1 MPISMWRRV
10 LALFLSVILVLQNL
24 TCWMTP
30 AWAEGLAST
39 GEVVAAEQVDAADA
53 ADQPAA
59 SGDQGAAGT
68 PASSGDDASNGTG
81 DADNT
86 GADANS
92 AGDSAADAGL
102 AGVSADAAGSQQV
115 AQAPVALTGEEGA
128 GSEET
133 VATPR
138 AYNPNAPFVPIDDS
152 TSHGMQVQITYD
164 GEKLWQGEAITP
176 DTEMQGEITGS
187 INEGVLTPETPR
199 LSYVFPSNITVPNIG
214 DTDLYDESGAY
225 KATWSISNGVFYI
238 TYAEEWLQKHPSG
251 ITLGINFKMRL
262 NPAGGYDADKVE
274 VKFPGISTIVTFPL
288 KDGNVSGNK
297 WGTVDSQSNTVTWTV
312 QLDVA
317 SKATNVVLTDT
328 IGSNLMFDGATFK
341 LDGTALTT
349 PPTVNG
355 QTATLNL
362 GDLSQGRHT
371 LTYTTPISPDAWKT
385 VANGGQLSGVDNAAS
400 WTWGSNG
407 ENNKNNVGPTG
418 PQLSINMAGKQG
430 TGTSDDI
437 TWTASI
443 NTGSLK
449 ADMAGYVFTDT
460 LGAGHTYKGNY
471 EVKDASGATV
481 ATGALPTDGSSFSY
495 TFGAD
500 AGKQTYTIVY
510 HTQMTDA
517 ASKDPVNNKFT
528 IENPNGGP
536 KGDAS
541 SNFIPADDTQYITKR
556 LVSSETAATDGYAT
570 WESTIFMSRM
580 SASTD
585 PATVTF
591 TDEFNASQYQRTT
604 FDQLKLMAGDYQLV
618 EGVDYTVT
626 NDGQWNTLEFT
637 FMASDAV
644 RALIGTADVTV
655 TYRTKCDGSND
666 TYTNKSTLR
675 TPTVTQ
681 SAEASFTIKADKT
694 PEVAKNGNMSW
705 DASFDWSKVEAG
717 STEKGAW
724 VSNWTVLVNQVQ
736 PNGWTTA
743 PAGPLGGVDVI
754 VTDEMPENMVYVP
767 GSSRYYL
774 HGSDNSTIGHWP
786 TLTAEPVCEGSTAVF
801 TVKTD
806 VEGVKTDVNYYV
818 ELQYQTAVHS
828 SALGNSGTAVQFT
841 NKAYAQAGTQ
851 TFPAGFK
858 TVEGMNEIMK
868 KSAEQ
873 VPNSSY
879 IKYTISVNKNA
890 VDLVPGAGTLTLVDT
905 MDSKCTYLPATLH
918 VYYQGT
924 TTEVPGCSTL
934 TENVTLDSGARATR
948 LTLTIPDSC
957 AIDVVYQVQPA
968 GNPGDQVNLVNS
980 VELSGVANSAISHQK
995 QWTVVKAGANTE
1007 GTGYGITITKSDA
1020 ANAKNVLGGATF
1032 ELYQVAWN
1040 GSETLVGTQI
1050 SNDNGVVQF
1059 GSKETPLLACTL
1071 YYFVETQAPA
1081 GYTCSSDKTYFM
1093 FKGTYSQEKY
1103 QEALDK
1109 AKAIGIVEPSPAT
1122 SFNITNKKSDNP
1134 VVTGEFQ
1141 LELAKTVNGGAPKA
1155 GETFEFSA
1163 ASADEGAPVLPD
1175 VVTDEDGRAAFAAA
1189 QLGDKDAGKT
1199 YTYTIHELT
1208 GAAEGWTNAPDVIAT
1223 VKVAA
1228 ERDAQGNLAVEVA
1241 YSTGTDVA
1249 RFDNA
1254 YQAKSA
1260 IATLAV
1266 DKVVNG
1272 EKNDAVDEAF
1282 TFELKAASAD
1292 APMPE
1297 GGATLAVTGT
1307 GTAQFGSIVFTKAGV
1322 YKYVIHETSDLGMG
1336 WANDADVNVTV
1347 EVTVDDATRDL
1358 VAKVDY
1364 DRAIADDSAAAFND
1378 IHVADGKAVIAVS
1391 KTVNGSSTAKPNE
1404 TFDFALYQADAD
1416 GKATGEQL
1424 GRTVSVVT
1432 GGTASFDELTFN
1444 QVGTY
1449 VYVVREVGHDGNGW
1463 TAHDDVAVAV
1473 SVEKDPATNRLVA
1486 TVNYGP
1492 GKSAAEFNDLY
1503 EATGSATLSVAK
1515 TVNGE
1520 APQADQKFDFELRA
1534 VTEGAPMPENN
1545 TATTVGAALGSFGQ
1559 IEFGLADAGKTYEYV
1574 IHEATPATAGWTMA
1588 SDVTATVMV
1597 GADNG
1602 DGTLAPC
1609 AVTYSAATQ
1618 DSQAALFNNV
1628 YRQVS
1633 GEFQL
1638 GLVKTVNGEAP
1649 KAGET
1654 FEFSATAEGNNAAD
1668 APAFGNVTTAE
1679 DGSASFAVAKLSDK
1693 DAGRTY
1699 TYRIHEATAAA
1710 QGWTNAPDVIATVT
1724 VGVPTDAGVLTAD
1737 VTYRLDAEG
1746 SEAYAGAAQF
1756 DNLYQA
1762 KPARAALAVD
1772 KTVNGEKDESVTKQ
1786 FTFALLD
1793 ESGEQVGD
1801 EVTVGGTGA
1810 AEFGELVFDA
1820 PGAYRYT
1827 VQETSAAGAGWTNA
1841 ADVEAVVTVG
1851 YAGNGRDLEVEAIE
1865 YSKGTDAAAFDNTY
1879 AATGEAVISVSKTV
1893 NGGTEAG
1900 QGESF
1905 TFGLYE
1911 ADAQGNR
1918 IGEPFAY
1925 ASTMVGGTASF
1936 DPISYNVDAAGKTFT
1951 YVVHETGHNANGW
1964 TAAPDVTVTVSVC
1977 DNGDG
1982 TLKCDVSYSRGTDAA
1997 AFDNTYVAA
2006 TGEFQLE
2013 LAKTVNG
2020 EAPKAG
2026 ETFEF
2031 SAASADEGAPV
2042 LPDVVTD
2049 EDGRAAFAAAQL
2061 GDKDAGKTYT
2071 YTIHEL
2077 TGAAEGWTNAPDVIA
2092 TVKVAAE
2099 RDAQGNLAVEVA
2111 YSTGTDVAQFDN
2123 LYQAKPARAALAV
2136 DKTVNGEKD
2145 ESVTKQ
2151 FTFALLDES
2160 GEQVGDEVTV
2170 GGTGAAE
2177 FGELVFDAP
2186 GAYRYTVQETSAAG
2200 AGWTNAADVEAVVT
2214 VGYAGNG
2221 RDLEV
2226 EAIEYSRGTDAAA
2239 FDNTY
2244 AATGSATLSVA
2255 KTVNGEAP
2263 AGDQGFDF
2271 ELKPATEGAPMP
2283 EADVATTVGSAR
2295 ASFGQIEF
2303 GLADAG
2309 KTYEYVIHEATPATV
2324 GWTMAGDVTAIVTVG
2339 ADRGDGTL
2347 APCAVTYSAA
2357 TADGAAA
2364 LFDNA
2369 YEQASG
2375 EFQLAV
2381 SKTVNGAAPKAGE
2394 SFEFSA
2400 ASADEGAP
2408 AFENVTT
2415 SEDGSASFA
2424 VAKLSDK
2431 DAGRTYTYRI
2441 HEVTTAAQGWT
2452 NAPDVI
2458 ATVTVGERSDENSLT
2473 ASVSY
2478 RQDVD
2483 GVEPYAGAARF
2494 DNAYQVKPAVA
2505 TLTVDKLVNGE
2516 KNASVAKQFT
2526 FELKAA
2532 SENAPMPEGSALL
2545 SVTGTG
2551 TAQFGAITYDAAG
2564 AYAYVI
2570 REVSEEG
2577 AGWTNAPEVTV
2588 SVIVGAK
2595 GGEGTDRRDLEVKSV
2610 EYSNGADANGEAAT
2624 FNNVYSASGE
2634 AVISVSKAVVGGTG
2648 ATADEVFTF
2657 DLLDAEGNKLST
2669 AEAKAGETASFK
2681 PIQYALADA
2690 GKTFDYTV
2698 REVGHND
2705 KGWTAD
2711 SEVSASVKVTDNL
2724 DGTLG
2729 TSVSYSRGTDSAEFT
2744 NVYAASAEAVFSV
2757 YKTVNG
2763 ATVAKPGETFTFDLY
2778 KADESGAAVGSALG
2792 TVEAQMGQVSSFNSV
2807 RITSEGTYRFVIHE
2821 TGHNADGWTAAPD
2834 VVVTVVATD
2843 NGDGTLKLEVTYSN
2857 ESHGAAAFNDVYA
2870 AAGEAAIAVTKTV
2883 NGSTEAKPDET
2894 FTFDLLD
2901 AEGNVLSTAEA
2912 KVGQTSF
2919 FDRIAYTFDDAGKT
2933 FTYAVHETGHNDNG
2947 WAADSDV
2954 TATVRVSDN
2963 GNGTLK
2969 ADIEYS
2975 RGTDA
2980 AAFDNTYA
2988 ATGSAALSVAKTVNG
3003 EAPAGDQGFDFELK
3017 PATEGAPMPE
3027 ADVATTVGS
3036 ARASFGQI
3044 EFGLADAGKTYE
3056 YVIHEATPATVGW
3069 TMAGDVTAI
3078 VTVGADR
3085 GDGTLAPC
3093 AVTYSAATAD
3103 GAAALFDNAYEQASG
3118 EFQLAVSKT
3127 VNGAAP
3133 KAGESFEFSAAS
3145 ADEGAPAFENVTT
3158 SEDGSAS
3165 FAVAKLSDK
3174 DAGRTYTYTIHEVT
3188 ELTEG
3193 AGSWTK
3199 AADVT
3204 ATVVVSG
3211 RSDDNTLTATVSYA
3225 DGSATAAKFDN
3236 TYEAQKATATV
3247 KVDKTVNGAKDAEEH
3262 AQFTFALL
3270 DKNNEQ
3276 VGDEITVNGTG
3287 TAEFGELTFDAPGTY
3302 EFTVHET
3309 SDLGDGWFNAGDVK
3323 VTVTV
3328 DYAENGRDLVAKV
3341 TYGGSSID
3349 AAQFDNVH
3357 AAPATADLK
3366 VTKTVNGGPL
3376 QPHEQ
3381 FTFTL
3386 LDKDGNQLGGE
3397 ITIKGSD
3404 AKPEAVFDQLAFDKV
3419 GTYEF
3424 TIHETSDLGDGW
3436 TNDGDVKVTVTV
3448 TRDEATKTLK
3458 AEVVYD
3464 RSDIDG
3470 NAAKF
3475 DNKHVACGSADI
3487 AVAKL
3492 VNGAAPA
3499 ADQKF
3504 DFALSAN
3511 DDASAAKMPAQT
3523 TATTAG
3529 STVASFG
3536 SVDFTLADAGKT
3548 FSYTIHETTP
3558 AGEGWTN
3565 APDVTVTLTVGDD
3578 NDGDGK
3584 LPVTVEY
3591 STATAD
3597 GTAALFNN
3605 AYKPVDPAKP
3615 SDPEKPAD
3623 PAKPSVPKTGDE
3635 TPVEA
3640 MALTAAAGTTLAAT
3654 GLFLGLRSRKRDE
3667 QL

>member
-1 MPISMWRRV
+1 MGPKTMREGGALMPIPMWRRILSLV
-10 LALFLSVILVLQNL
+10 LSAILVFQNL

-30 AWAEGLAST
+30 AWAEEMTSPGT
-39 GEVVAAEQVDAADA
+39 VVAAEQVDAADGTG
-53 ADQPAA
+53 QPAA
-59 SGDQGAAGT
+59 ADGQDAADA
-68 PASSGDDASNGTG
+68 PASSGDDAS
-81 DADNT
+81 T
-86 GADANS
+86 GADNAS
-92 AGDSAADAGL
+92 ASDAAGSAADAG
-102 AGVSADAAGSQQV
+102 SASGSTDAASSQQTPR
-115 AQAPVALTGEEGA
+115 ASSDSAAPA
-128 GSEET
+128 SEEASSSEDGT
-133 VATPR
+133 VSPR
-138 AYNPNAPFVPIDDS
+138 AYNPNAPHIAIDDF
-152 TSHGMQVQITYD
+152 TSYGMEVKISYD
-164 GEKLWQGEAITP
+164 GERAWQGEAITP
-176 DTEMQGEITGS
+176 DTEMYGEIKGG
-187 INEGVLTPETPR
+187 INEGVLTPATPR
-199 LSYVFPSNITVPNIG
+199 LHYVFPSNITVPNIG

-251 ITLGINFKMRL
+251 ITLGINFKMKL
-262 NPAGGYDADKVE
+262 NPDAGNDADKVE
-274 VKFPGISTIVTFPL
+274 VKFPGVSSIVTFPL
-288 KDGNVSGNK
+288 KDGNVTGTK
-297 WGTVDSQSNTVTWTV
+297 WGTVDAESNAVTWTV

-317 SKATNVVLTDT
+317 SKASNIVLTDT
-328 IGSNLMFDGATFK
+328 IGSNLTFDGATFK
-341 LDGTALTT
+341 LDGNELATA
-349 PPTVNG
+349 PTVNG

-362 GDLSQGRHT
+362 GNLSQGRHT

-460 LGAGHTYKGNY
+460 LGAGHAYKGSY

-481 ATGALPTDGSSFSY
+481 ATGTLPTDGSSFSY

-500 AGKQTYTIVY
+500 AGKQAYTIVY
-510 HTQMTDA
+510 HTQMTDT

-528 IENPNGGP
+528 IENPNGEGP

-541 SNFIPADDTQYITKR
+541 SSFIPADDTQYITKK
-556 LVSSETAATDGYAT
+556 LVSSETAAADGYAT

-580 SASTD
+580 SANTD
-585 PATVTF
+585 PTKVTF

-618 EGVDYTVT
+618 EGVDYKVT
-626 NDGQWNTLEFT
+626 NDGQWNKLEFT

-644 RALIGTADVTV
+644 RALIGSTDVTV

-694 PEVAKNGNMSW
+694 PEVAKNGNMYW
-705 DASFDWSKVEAG
+705 DANFDWSKVEAG
-717 STEKGAW
+717 STERGAW
-724 VSNWTVLVNQVQ
+724 VSDWTVLVNQVQ

-767 GSSRYYL
+767 GSSRYFL
-774 HGSDNSTIGHWP
+774 HGSDSSTIGHWP
-786 TLTAEPVCEGSTAVF
+786 TLTAEPACEGSTAVF

-806 VEGVKTDVNYYV
+806 VEGVKADVNYYV

-828 SALGNSGTAVQFT
+828 SALGSSGAAVQFT

-858 TVEGMNEIMK
+858 TVEGANEIMK

-890 VDLVPGAGTLTLVDT
+890 VDLVPGSDTLTLVDT

-934 TENVTLDSGARATR
+934 TENVTLDNSARATR

-968 GNPGDQVNLVNS
+968 GNPGDQVSLTNS
-980 VELSGVANSAISHQK
+980 AEISGVANSATSHQK
-995 QWTVVKAGANTE
+995 QWTVVKAGATTE
-1007 GTGYGITITKSDA
+1007 GTGYGITVTKSDA
-1020 ANAKNVLGGATF
+1020 SNAKKVLGGATF
-1032 ELYQVAWN
+1032 ELYQVAWD
-1040 GSETLVGTQI
+1040 GAETLVGTQV

-1093 FKGTYSQEKY
+1093 FKGTYSQEQY
-1103 QEALDK
+1103 QEALNK
-1109 AKAIGIVEPSPAT
+1109 AKAIGIAEPSPAT
-1122 SFNITNKKSDNP
+1122 SFNITNKKNDTL

-1141 LELAKTVNGGAPKA
+1141 LSLAKTVNGLAPKA

-1163 ASADEGAPVLPD
+1163 TAEGDNAADAPAFENVA
-1175 VVTDEDGRAAFAAA
+1175 TAEDGTAAFATAE
-1189 QLGDKDAGKT
+1189 LSDKDAGKT
-1199 YTYTIHELT
+1199 YTYRIHEVT
-1208 GAAEGWTNAPDVIAT
+1208 AAAQGWTNAPDVIAT
-1223 VKVAA
+1223 VMVGMPIDTGVLTADVSYRLDAA
-1228 ERDAQGNLAVEVA
+1228 GSEAYTGAAQ
-1241 YSTGTDVA
+1241 
-1249 RFDNA
+1249 FDN
-1254 YQAKSA
+1254 
-1260 IATLAV
+1260 
-1266 DKVVNG
+1266 
-1272 EKNDAVDEAF
+1272 
-1282 TFELKAASAD
+1282 
-1292 APMPE
+1292 
-1297 GGATLAVTGT
+1297 
-1307 GTAQFGSIVFTKAGV
+1307 
-1322 YKYVIHETSDLGMG
+1322 
-1336 WANDADVNVTV
+1336 
-1347 EVTVDDATRDL
+1347 
-1358 VAKVDY
+1358 
-1364 DRAIADDSAAAFND
+1364 
-1378 IHVADGKAVIAVS
+1378 
-1391 KTVNGSSTAKPNE
+1391 
-1404 TFDFALYQADAD
+1404 
-1416 GKATGEQL
+1416 
-1424 GRTVSVVT
+1424 
-1432 GGTASFDELTFN
+1432 
-1444 QVGTY
+1444 
-1449 VYVVREVGHDGNGW
+1449 
-1463 TAHDDVAVAV
+1463 
-1473 SVEKDPATNRLVA
+1473 
-1486 TVNYGP
+1486 
-1492 GKSAAEFNDLY
+1492 LY
-1503 EATGSATLSVAK
+1503 EATGSAVLSVAK

-1520 APQADQKFDFELRA
+1520 APEADQEFDFELKA
-1534 VTEGAPMPENN
+1534 TSVGAPMPEAN
-1545 TATTVGAALGSFGQ
+1545 TATTVGSARASFGQ
-1559 IEFGLADAGKTYEYV
+1559 IEFGLADAGKTYEYL
-1574 IHEATPATAGWTMA
+1574 IHEVTPATVGWTMA
-1588 SDVTATVMV
+1588 GDVTATVTV
-1597 GADNG
+1597 GADMG

-1609 AVTYSAATQ
+1609 AVTYSTAAQ

-1628 YRQVS
+1628 YRQAS

-1638 GLVKTVNGEAP
+1638 SLVKTVNGTAP
-1649 KAGET
+1649 QASET
-1654 FEFSATAEGNNAAD
+1654 FEFSATAEGDNAAE
-1668 APAFGNVTTAE
+1668 APRLANVTTAE
-1679 DGSASFAVAKLSDK
+1679 DGSASFATAKLSDK
-1693 DAGRTY
+1693 DAGKTY
-1699 TYRIHEATAAA
+1699 TYRIHEVTAAA
-1710 QGWTNAPDVIATVT
+1710 QGWANAPDVIATVT
-1724 VGVPTDAGVLTAD
+1724 VGVATDAGLSAD
-1737 VTYRLDAEG
+1737 VSYKLDTAG
-1746 SEAYAGAAQF
+1746 AEAYVGAAQF
-1756 DNLYQA
+1756 DNAYQA
-1762 KPARAALAVD
+1762 KPATATLAVD
-1772 KTVNGEKDESVTKQ
+1772 KTVNGEKVEGLTRQ

-1801 EVTVGGTGA
+1801 EVAVEGTGT

-1820 PGAYRYT
+1820 PGTYRYT
-1827 VQETSAAGAGWTNA
+1827 VHETSAQGAGWTNA
-1841 ADVEAVVTVG
+1841 ADVKAVVSVG
-1851 YAGNGRDLEVEAIE
+1851 YAGNGRDLEVKAIE
-1865 YSKGTDAAAFDNTY
+1865 YTNGTGAAAFDNTY
-1879 AATGEAVISVSKTV
+1879 VATGEAVVLVSKTV
-1893 NGGTEAG
+1893 NGGTEVG

-1911 ADAQGNR
+1911 ADEQGNR

-1925 ASTMVGGTASF
+1925 ASTMVGGTAGF
-1936 DPISYNVDAAGKTFT
+1936 DPIPYNVDAAGKTFT
-1951 YVVHETGHNANGW
+1951 YVVHEIGRNANGW
-1964 TAAPDVTVTVSVC
+1964 TAAPDVAVTVSVS

-1982 TLKCDVSYSRGTDAA
+1982 ALKCDVSYPNGADTA

-2031 SAASADEGAPV
+2031 GAICADEDAPV
-2042 LPDVVTD
+2042 LPDVMTD
-2049 EDGRAAFAAAQL
+2049 ENGRAAFAVAQL
-2061 GDKDAGKTYT
+2061 SDKDAGKTYA

-2077 TGAAEGWTNAPDVIA
+2077 TAAAQGWTNAPDVIA

-2099 RDAQGNLAVEVA
+2099 RDAQGILAAEVA
-2111 YSTGTDVAQFDN
+2111 YSTGTDIAQFDN
-2123 LYQAKPARAALAV
+2123 AYQAKPARATLAV
-2136 DKTVNGEKD
+2136 DKTVNGEKV
-2145 ESVTKQ
+2145 EGLTRQ
-2151 FTFALLDES
+2151 FTFALTDEY
-2160 GEQVGDEVTV
+2160 GEQVGDEATV
-2170 GGTGAAE
+2170 EGTGTAE
-2177 FGELVFDAP
+2177 FGQLVFDAP
-2186 GAYRYTVQETSAAG
+2186 GTYRYAVHETSAAG
-2200 AGWTNAADVEAVVT
+2200 AGWTNAPDVKAAVT

-2226 EAIEYSRGTDAAA
+2226 KAIEYANGTDAAA

-2244 AATGSATLSVA
+2244 VATGSATLSVA

-2263 AGDQGFDF
+2263 GDDQGFDF
-2271 ELKPATEGAPMP
+2271 ELKAVTEGAPMP
-2283 EADVATTVGSAR
+2283 EADVTTTVGSAR

-2309 KTYEYVIHEATPATV
+2309 KTYEYLIHETTPATV
-2324 GWTMAGDVTAIVTVG
+2324 GWTMADDVTVIVTVG

-2347 APCAVTYSAA
+2347 APCAVTYTAV

-2394 SFEFSA
+2394 TFEFSA
-2400 ASADEGAP
+2400 TSADEGAP

-2415 SEDGSASFA
+2415 AEDGSAAFA

-2431 DAGRTYTYRI
+2431 D
-2441 HEVTTAAQGWT
+2441 
-2452 NAPDVI
+2452 
-2458 ATVTVGERSDENSLT
+2458 
-2473 ASVSY
+2473 
-2478 RQDVD
+2478 
-2483 GVEPYAGAARF
+2483 
-2494 DNAYQVKPAVA
+2494 
-2505 TLTVDKLVNGE
+2505 
-2516 KNASVAKQFT
+2516 
-2526 FELKAA
+2526 
-2532 SENAPMPEGSALL
+2532 M
-2545 SVTGTG
+2545 
-2551 TAQFGAITYDAAG
+2551 
-2564 AYAYVI
+2564 
-2570 REVSEEG
+2570 
-2577 AGWTNAPEVTV
+2577 
-2588 SVIVGAK
+2588 
-2595 GGEGTDRRDLEVKSV
+2595 
-2610 EYSNGADANGEAAT
+2610 
-2624 FNNVYSASGE
+2624 
-2634 AVISVSKAVVGGTG
+2634 
-2648 ATADEVFTF
+2648 
-2657 DLLDAEGNKLST
+2657 
-2669 AEAKAGETASFK
+2669 
-2681 PIQYALADA
+2681 
-2690 GKTFDYTV
+2690 GK
-2698 REVGHND
+2698 
-2705 KGWTAD
+2705 
-2711 SEVSASVKVTDNL
+2711 
-2724 DGTLG
+2724 
-2729 TSVSYSRGTDSAEFT
+2729 
-2744 NVYAASAEAVFSV
+2744 
-2757 YKTVNG
+2757 
-2763 ATVAKPGETFTFDLY
+2763 
-2778 KADESGAAVGSALG
+2778 
-2792 TVEAQMGQVSSFNSV
+2792 
-2807 RITSEGTYRFVIHE
+2807 
-2821 TGHNADGWTAAPD
+2821 
-2834 VVVTVVATD
+2834 
-2843 NGDGTLKLEVTYSN
+2843 
-2857 ESHGAAAFNDVYA
+2857 
-2870 AAGEAAIAVTKTV
+2870 
-2883 NGSTEAKPDET
+2883 
-2894 FTFDLLD
+2894 
-2901 AEGNVLSTAEA
+2901 
-2912 KVGQTSF
+2912 
-2919 FDRIAYTFDDAGKT
+2919 
-2933 FTYAVHETGHNDNG
+2933 
-2947 WAADSDV
+2947 
-2954 TATVRVSDN
+2954 
-2963 GNGTLK
+2963 
-2969 ADIEYS
+2969 
-2975 RGTDA
+2975 
-2980 AAFDNTYA
+2980 
-2988 ATGSAALSVAKTVNG
+2988 
-3003 EAPAGDQGFDFELK
+3003 
-3017 PATEGAPMPE
+3017 
-3027 ADVATTVGS
+3027 
-3036 ARASFGQI
+3036 
-3044 EFGLADAGKTYE
+3044 
-3056 YVIHEATPATVGW
+3056 
-3069 TMAGDVTAI
+3069 
-3078 VTVGADR
+3078 
-3085 GDGTLAPC
+3085 
-3093 AVTYSAATAD
+3093 
-3103 GAAALFDNAYEQASG
+3103 
-3118 EFQLAVSKT
+3118 
-3127 VNGAAP
+3127 
-3133 KAGESFEFSAAS
+3133 
-3145 ADEGAPAFENVTT
+3145 
-3158 SEDGSAS
+3158 
-3165 FAVAKLSDK
+3165 
-3174 DAGRTYTYTIHEVT
+3174 TYTYTIHEVT

-3193 AGSWTK
+3193 AGTWTK

-3204 ATVVVSG
+3204 ATVVVSE
-3211 RSDDNTLTATVSYA
+3211 RNDDNTLTATVSYS

-3236 TYEAQKATATV
+3236 AYEAQKATATV
-3247 KVDKTVNGAKDAEEH
+3247 KVDKTVNGAKNAEEN

-3276 VGDEITVNGTG
+3276 VGDEITVNGTD
-3287 TAEFGELTFDAPGTY
+3287 TAEFGELVFDAPGTY
-3302 EFTVHET
+3302 EYTVHET

-3341 TYGGSSID
+3341 TYDGSSVD

-3386 LDKDGNQLGGE
+3386 LDKDGNQLGDE

-3404 AKPEAVFDQLAFDKV
+3404 AKPEAVFDQLTFDKV

-3436 TNDGDVKVTVTV
+3436 TNDGDVKVTITV
-3448 TRDEATKTLK
+3448 TRDEATKTLE

-3470 NAAKF
+3470 SAAKF

-3523 TATTAG
+3523 AATTVG

-3605 AYKPVDPAKP
+3605 AYKPVV
-3615 SDPEKPAD
+3615 PE
-3623 PAKPSVPKTGDE
+3623 KPSVPKTGDE
-3635 TPVEA
+3635 TSVED
-3640 MALTAAAGTTLAAT
+3640 MALTAAAGATLAAT
-3654 GLFLGLRSRKRDE
+3654 GLFLGLRSRKRNE